1 MERKYLNS
9 LKMIYKFEWY
19 LKIFLEE
26 NSRELVD
33 STKYFGGKKKSQQS
47 YTKPFGE

>member
-1 MERKYLNS
+1 MEKTPRKTYLNLNQNMERKYLNS

-33 STKYFGGKKKSQQS
+33 L
-47 YTKPFGE
+47 